1 MGVVGWIVL
10 ALVTWAALAVLVGV
24 LLGQAIRLR
33 NRC

>member
-10 ALVTWAALAVLVGV
+10 ALVTWATLAVLVGV

-33 NRC
+33 NRR